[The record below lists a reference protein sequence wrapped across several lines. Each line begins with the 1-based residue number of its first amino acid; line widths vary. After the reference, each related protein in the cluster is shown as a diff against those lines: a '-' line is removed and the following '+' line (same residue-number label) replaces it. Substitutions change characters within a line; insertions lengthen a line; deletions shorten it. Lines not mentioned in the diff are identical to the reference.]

1 MIVRLKVDRKMYA
14 DYIAYLFPPDNE
26 GVLKV
31 SSEHL
36 LGKLLI
42 AHCREAPRPI
52 FDNNDELSVRLRLPQ
67 CESTQNL
74 RNKFLYYNAGDMIQ
88 INQAIQ
94 AVFDL
99 DFIGY
104 YRKGESLQF
113 SKKDIVEA
121 FVTSRKLISTDCVD
135 ALYKRVYR
143 RQQRE
148 AASLV
153 KKLTR
158 KAYYIEE
165 SIDASGLPK

>member
-42 AHCREAPRPI
+42 AHCREAPKPI
-52 FDNNDELSVRLRLPQ
+52 FDNDDELSVKLRLPQ

-99 DFIGY
+99 DFTGY

-153 KKLTR
+153 KKLIR
-158 KAYYIEE
+158 KAYYLEE
-165 SIDASGLPK
+165 SIDASGLLK